1 MKHSRFVPIVWPS
14 NDRRRAELVSTLSE
28 HQIILERGRLD
39 LDVRELESNDLVLLI
54 DPSDGY
60 FLKQAWV
67 DLQAEVKLDHIY
79 WYCECPNPDCY
90 QVLPFKC
97 LYNSMKVKGKKDQYL
112 TGFGGTCLI
121 WASRYNDSKA
131 VQKMIE
137 EGARDKP
144 DVLGITAVYE
154 SAMHGYMDILQQLIR
169 SRAQVDHVILDG
181 STPLIQAVW
190 VACCLPEE
198 AEKFSPIPHYC
209 QVVRMLVDA
218 GADIHACD
226 GWRKRPRNYATD
238 DNIAQQL
245 SEPPEIVKSC
255 AACDFE
261 KLCSVLESG
270 LANPNARDAWQW
282 SALHYAAYHG
292 QAQIVRKFLEA
303 TADTSLRCNWGFT
316 ALEWAE
322 FRGHTDVAASLP
334 SQQGRVGHTMQQI
347 VSRWPSHFCA
357 VRGALLVA
365 LLAIIGCI
373 VNHHLRTF

>member
-1 MKHSRFVPIVWPS
+1 M
-14 NDRRRAELVSTLSE
+14 
-28 HQIILERGRLD
+28 IL
-39 LDVRELESNDLVLLI
+39 
-54 DPSDGY
+54 
-60 FLKQAWV
+60 
-67 DLQAEVKLDHIY
+67 
-79 WYCECPNPDCY
+79 
-90 QVLPFKC
+90 
-97 LYNSMKVKGKKDQYL
+97 
-112 TGFGGTCLI
+112 
-121 WASRYNDSKA
+121 ASRYNDSKR
-131 VQKMIE
+131 VQEMIE
-137 EGARDKP
+137 GGARDKP

-154 SAMHGYMDILQQLIR
+154 SAMHGYVGILQQLIR

-198 AEKFSPIPHYC
+198 AVKFSPIPHYC

-226 GWRKRPRNYATD
+226 GWRKLPRNYATD

-292 QAQIVRKFLEA
+292 QARIVRKLLEA
-303 TADTSLRCNWGFT
+303 SADTSLECNRGHT
-316 ALEWAE
+316 ALEL
-322 FRGHTDVAASLP
+322 SLI
-334 SQQGRVGHTMQQI
+334 HI
-347 VSRWPSHFCA
+347 
-357 VRGALLVA
+357 
-365 LLAIIGCI
+365 
-373 VNHHLRTF
+373 